1 MGDGA
6 LGFIALIGVIATIL
20 NIILFFKVWGMTN
33 DVMKLTK
40 IAQKFTN
47 IEHLLE
53 QDVLVKHDEYR
64 KLANEKDRILS
75 DPKTDFTE
83 RLKLGKEIN
92 KKMKDTI
99 FK

>member
-1 MGDGA
+1 MSVF
-6 LGFIALIGVIATIL
+6 LVIASVIAIVAIIL
-20 NIILFFKVWGMTN
+20 NIILFFKVWSMTN
-33 DVMKLTK
+33 NVKSLTK

-53 QDVLVKHDEYR
+53 HDVLVKHDEYQ
-64 KLANEKDRILS
+64 KLVNEKNLILS
-75 DPKTDFTE
+75 DSKTDFTE
-83 RLKLGKEIN
+83 RLKIEKEIN

>member
-1 MGDGA
+1 MSDYF
-6 LGFIALIGVIATIL
+6 LVIASVIGIVATIL
-20 NIILFFKVWGMTN
+20 NIILFFKVWSMTN
-33 DVMKLTK
+33 NVKSLTK

-53 QDVLVKHDEYR
+53 QDVLVKHDEYQ

-75 DPKTDFTE
+75 DPKTDFTD

-92 KKMKDTI
+92 KKIKDTI